1 MTAFENSVLKL
12 LTRKAPTKWGHILG
26 ELQSAIHLYTQRLR
40 HRTAAILLRPAE
52 VSPDRRK
59 ASRDRRRASFPTLN
73 PKARWISSM
82 ERPRNCLRH
91 DSLLAVIISRGT

>member
-1 MTAFENSVLKL
+1 MTAFENPVLML
-12 LTRKAPTKWGHILG
+12 VTRKAPPKWGHILG

-40 HRTAAILLRPAE
+40 NRAVAILLRPAE

-73 PKARWISSM
+73 P
-82 ERPRNCLRH
+82 
-91 DSLLAVIISRGT
+91 